1 MLKVNDCSLTLCI
14 LVLLVRNKMARV
26 PIGWDN
32 PVSGP
37 FCLSHQSV
45 LWAAVTA
52 ARQGVSDINYD
63 GWKTCSSDAVL
74 LESQLKSEL

>member
-1 MLKVNDCSLTLCI
+1 
-14 LVLLVRNKMARV
+14 MARV

-32 PVSGP
+32 SVSGP
-37 FCLSHQSV
+37 FCLSHPG
-45 LWAAVTA
+45 AAVTA

-63 GWKTCSSDAVL
+63 GWKICSSDAVL

>member
-1 MLKVNDCSLTLCI
+1 LAGTTQFQGHFVLVISLLC
-14 LVLLVRNKMARV
+14 
-26 PIGWDN
+26 
-32 PVSGP
+32 
-37 FCLSHQSV
+37 
-45 LWAAVTA
+45 AAVTA